1 MLRDIAGLFSAK
13 SGPDGWAGS
22 DAWVAVGMRTLAI
35 LMIGLFGFGTLLSIN
50 GAVIATGV
58 VTVESNYKTVQHLD
72 GGIVAEILVRNGDRV
87 AAGDVLIRLDK
98 TGDKAELGVIT
109 ERIGGL
115 LVQRAR
121 LEAERD
127 GRNDFSIPASVSTT
141 GGIAKT
147 IATQRALFRA
157 RMATRTGELSVLNR
171 RIDQVSAQLR
181 GLTAQRNA
189 RAQERDLMRKDLAAV
204 RSLFKKGY
212 ANQQRLSTL
221 ERDAARL
228 EGEMGRLAGELARA
242 EGSLSESHLN
252 LAQRRK
258 TLLEGVID
266 ELRQVQN
273 ALNELREQ
281 EKALRAKVDREVIRA
296 PQDGRVHALAVNTTG
311 GVITPARPILQII
324 PQTERMIVEAR
335 INPQDIDSVQSGQTA
350 GIRFPTFNARVTPRL
365 TGAVTRVSPA
375 EITPDQG
382 SSFYT
387 AEIEISP
394 QELRQIGGQRLL
406 PGMPAEVFI
415 TTEARSILSYF
426 LRPLTDAMFR
436 AFREE

>member
-157 RMATRTGELSVLNR
+157 RMATRT
-171 RIDQVSAQLR
+171 
-181 GLTAQRNA
+181 
-189 RAQERDLMRKDLAAV
+189 
-204 RSLFKKGY
+204 
-212 ANQQRLSTL
+212 
-221 ERDAARL
+221 
-228 EGEMGRLAGELARA
+228 
-242 EGSLSESHLN
+242 
-252 LAQRRK
+252 
-258 TLLEGVID
+258 
-266 ELRQVQN
+266 
-273 ALNELREQ
+273 
-281 EKALRAKVDREVIRA
+281 
-296 PQDGRVHALAVNTTG
+296 
-311 GVITPARPILQII
+311 
-324 PQTERMIVEAR
+324 
-335 INPQDIDSVQSGQTA
+335 
-350 GIRFPTFNARVTPRL
+350 
-365 TGAVTRVSPA
+365 
-375 EITPDQG
+375 
-382 SSFYT
+382 
-387 AEIEISP
+387 
-394 QELRQIGGQRLL
+394 
-406 PGMPAEVFI
+406 
-415 TTEARSILSYF
+415 
-426 LRPLTDAMFR
+426 
-436 AFREE
+436 